1 MFQIFQQLFFTRKA
15 SGTTRCD
22 VEKEGEGL
30 GCHVSQKR
38 RALMDLLFPRKHTN
52 GKFRLHHLFRSSA
65 DASPDDNEINC
76 FTSVN
81 IICTNL
87 YTASLSNISSQD
99 FCDQNLNVTYNARSL
114 QCSMCNPNQMR
125 VAALLII
132 DHTYVLES
140 SSGPVSGKCSLEQ
153 RRRNR
158 NLWLNIKSDQIN
170 CQEDLLWLKGKR
182 AECR

>member
-1 MFQIFQQLFFTRKA
+1 MTHQQVHDLGDKLPNETENGVPMFQIFQQLFFTRKA
-15 SGTTRCD
+15 SGRTRCD

-65 DASPDDNEINC
+65 NASPDDNEINC

-87 YTASLSNISSQD
+87 YTASLSNISSQA
-99 FCDQNLNVTYNARSL
+99 FCGQKLSVTYNARVL

-125 VAALLII
+125 VAALLLI
-132 DHTYVLES
+132 DHT
-140 SSGPVSGKCSLEQ
+140 
-153 RRRNR
+153 
-158 NLWLNIKSDQIN
+158 
-170 CQEDLLWLKGKR
+170 
-182 AECR
+182 

>member
-1 MFQIFQQLFFTRKA
+1 MTHQQVHDLRDKLQNETENGVPMFQIFQQLFFTRKA
-15 SGTTRCD
+15 SGRTRCD

-38 RALMDLLFPRKHTN
+38 RALMDPLFPRKHTN

-81 IICTNL
+81 IIFTNL
-87 YTASLSNISSQD
+87 YIASLSNIISQA
-99 FCDQNLNVTYNARSL
+99 FCGQKLNVTYNARLL

-132 DHTYVLES
+132 DHT
-140 SSGPVSGKCSLEQ
+140 
-153 RRRNR
+153 
-158 NLWLNIKSDQIN
+158 
-170 CQEDLLWLKGKR
+170 
-182 AECR
+182 

>member
-1 MFQIFQQLFFTRKA
+1 MTHQQVHDLGDKLRNETENGVPMFQIFQQLFFTRKA
-15 SGTTRCD
+15 SGRTRCD

-76 FTSVN
+76 

-87 YTASLSNISSQD
+87 YTASLSNISSQA
-99 FCDQNLNVTYNARSL
+99 FCGQKLSVTYNARVL

-125 VAALLII
+125 VAALLLI
-132 DHTYVLES
+132 DQT
-140 SSGPVSGKCSLEQ
+140 
-153 RRRNR
+153 
-158 NLWLNIKSDQIN
+158 
-170 CQEDLLWLKGKR
+170 
-182 AECR
+182 